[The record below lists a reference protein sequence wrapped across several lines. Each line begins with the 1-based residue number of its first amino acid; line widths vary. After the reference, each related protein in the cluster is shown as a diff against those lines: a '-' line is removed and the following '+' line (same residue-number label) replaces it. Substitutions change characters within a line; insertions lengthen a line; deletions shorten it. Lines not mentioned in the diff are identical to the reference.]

1 MSRVVSPER
10 GPAVSPSGRPRAAD
24 GVGFGWAKSIYTGVV
39 MCDSM
44 AFEATVVSLSLMAA
58 ALLAALAAYFV
69 RVRRPDR
76 GARPLVALLAVAA
89 FWAASVVA
97 GDVAVAPSAVDW
109 WARLAL
115 PTLAVAVLAWFVY
128 VLEYTGRSELVTDGL
143 VAALAVAP
151 AGVALL
157 AWTNELHGLVWTTA
171 GGGATSADGFGVV
184 YWVYAVVVGLQLV
197 AGAGMLGLMV
207 VRSDDLYREQT
218 AALLVAALAPLVTV
232 LVDLGDPQPVATLG
246 DPGRVGPVGVAVGGV
261 ALTYAALRFEMTN
274 LTPVA
279 HNTVVEN
286 IRDGVFVLDRNDRVT
301 DINEVAET
309 ILGVEGDGTGRHAEQ
324 VLSVYPGLY
333 ERYRDVDRIQE
344 EIGLDDGDERRFFHI
359 QISPLYDS
367 RDRRMGRLFLIH
379 DITDQKRRQQEL
391 ERQNERLDQFASLV
405 SHDLRNPLN
414 VAEGYVDIVEETGD
428 TSYLEK
434 IDDSL
439 DRMGQLIDDVLTL
452 AREGQTIEETEGVD
466 LREVASEA
474 WGNVDTAEAV
484 LEVRSVARFEASPDR
499 LLRVFE
505 NLFRNAIE
513 HGREDVRIRV
523 GALDGSVG
531 LSPEGRGF
539 YVEDDGPGIPAEER
553 DQVLEDGYTTS
564 DDGTGLGLSIVSEI
578 VEAHGWDIRVTESRD
593 GGARFE
599 VTGVEPG
606 DNEDWVTSD
615 TDPDPGTPGRE
626 RPARADGGD

>member
-1 MSRVVSPER
+1 
-10 GPAVSPSGRPRAAD
+10 
-24 GVGFGWAKSIYTGVV
+24 
-39 MCDSM
+39 M

-58 ALLAALAAYFV
+58 TLLAGLGAYFV
-69 RVRRPDR
+69 RLQRPDR
-76 GARPLVALLAVAA
+76 GARPLIALLALAA
-89 FWAASVVA
+89 VWAASVVV
-97 GDVAVAPSAVDW
+97 GDAVAPAATDW
-109 WARLAL
+109 WARFAL
-115 PTLAVAVLAWFVY
+115 PLLSLSTVAWFVY

-143 VAALAVAP
+143 ITGLALVPATVAVLGWSNDV
-151 AGVALL
+151 
-157 AWTNELHGLVWTTA
+157 HGLVWAGDASTA
-171 GGGATSADGFGVV
+171 TGFGVA
-184 YWVYAVVVGLQLV
+184 YWVHAVVVILLLV
-197 AGAGMLGLMV
+197 TGAGMLGLSL
-207 VRSDDLYREQT
+207 VRSGDLFTEQMIALAI
-218 AALLVAALAPLVTV
+218 AAVAPLVTV
-232 LVDLGDPQPVATLG
+232 SLDLADPGTFGTLG
-246 DPGRVGPVGVAVGGV
+246 TLGEAGPVGHAVGGV
-261 ALTYAALRFEMTN
+261 ALTYAALRFQMTN
-274 LTPVA
+274 LSPVA

-286 IRDGVFVLDRNDRVT
+286 IRDGVFVLDRDDRVT
-301 DINEVAET
+301 DINEMAED
-309 ILGVEGDGTGRHAEQ
+309 ILGVEDGTGRHAEE
-324 VLSVYPGLY
+324 VLAAYPGLY
-333 ERYRDVDRIQE
+333 ERYADVDRIKE
-344 EIGLDDGDERRFFHI
+344 EIGLDDGDQRRFFHI

-367 RDRRMGRLFLIH
+367 RDRQMGRLFLIH

-428 TSYLEK
+428 TEYLEK

-452 AREGQTIEETEGVD
+452 AREGQTITETDSVD
-466 LREVASEA
+466 LTEIAREA

-484 LEVRSVARFEASPDR
+484 LEVRSAASFEASHDR

-513 HGREDVRIRV
+513 HGRADVRIRV

-564 DDGTGLGLSIVSEI
+564 EEGTGLGLSIVSEI
-578 VEAHGWDIRVTESRD
+578 VEAHGWDVRVTESRE

-599 VTGVEPG
+599 ITGVEPG
-606 DNEDWVTSD
+606 DNEDWVTTD
-615 TDPDPGTPGRE
+615 RDLDPDPDPE